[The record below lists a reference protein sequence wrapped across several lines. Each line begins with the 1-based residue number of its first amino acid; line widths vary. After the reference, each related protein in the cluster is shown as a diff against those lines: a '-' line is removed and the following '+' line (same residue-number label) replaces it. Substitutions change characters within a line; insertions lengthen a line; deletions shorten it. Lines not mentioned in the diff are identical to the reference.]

1 MVVFALFFLKFYLSF
16 SSRCRKFSPAKTT
29 IRNYPLRYAIIALLH
44 KGDSM
49 SIEQTLK
56 ERSGNI
62 CELCGATEGLGAFE
76 VAPSD
81 GSAEQSVYL
90 CGTCRDQ
97 IDNPDNLDANHWRCL
112 SDSMWSQVPAVQ
124 VMAYRLLS
132 ALGEQDQLDML
143 YLEDDVKAW
152 AQAGM
157 LKSAAVEAGDAV
169 VHRDSNGTIL
179 NEGDTV
185 TLIKDLE
192 VKGAG
197 FTAKRGTIVKNIRL
211 TDDPKFIEGKINGTT
226 IVLVAAYMKKA

>member
-1 MVVFALFFLKFYLSF
+1 
-16 SSRCRKFSPAKTT
+16 
-29 IRNYPLRYAIIALLH
+29 
-44 KGDSM
+44 M
-49 SIEQTLK
+49 SIE

-62 CELCGATEGLGAFE
+62 CELCGSTEGLTVFE

-81 GSAEQSVYL
+81 GSADQSIHI
-90 CGTCRDQ
+90 CETCKSQ
-97 IDNPDNLDANHWRCL
+97 IENPQNLDADHWRCL
-112 SDSMWSQVPAVQ
+112 NDSMWSQVPAVQ

-132 ALGEQDQLDML
+132 ALGNQDQLDMM

-152 AQAGM
+152 AEAGM
-157 LKSAAVEAGDAV
+157 LNTASEDEGRAV

-179 NEGDTV
+179 SEGDTV

-211 TDDPKFIEGKINGTT
+211 TDDPKYIEGKINGST
-226 IVLVAAYMKKA
+226 IVLVAAFMKKA

>member
-1 MVVFALFFLKFYLSF
+1 M
-16 SSRCRKFSPAKTT
+16 
-29 IRNYPLRYAIIALLH
+29 N
-44 KGDSM
+44 
-49 SIEQTLK
+49 IEQTLQ

-62 CELCGATEGLGAFE
+62 CELCGASEGLSAFE

-81 GSAEQSVYL
+81 SSADKSIYICE
-90 CGTCRDQ
+90 TCKSQ
-97 IDNPDNLDANHWRCL
+97 IMNPQNLDADHWRCL

-132 ALGEQDQLDML
+132 ALGDQDQLDML
-143 YLEDDVKAW
+143 YLEDDVKGW

-157 LKSAAVEAGDAV
+157 LSIPSNNDGGAV
-169 VHRDSNGTIL
+169 VQRDSNGTIL
-179 NEGDTV
+179 AEGDTV

-211 TDDPKFIEGKINGTT
+211 TDDARYIEGKINGST
-226 IVLVAAYMKKA
+226 IVLVAAFMKKA